1 MAHFATLDSPC
12 CQLRNPHVVGVPC
25 QLKSQLD
32 ADHYGLEKV
41 KCRLMEYL
49 AIVRLRTLTVQ
60 EAGTEQAKAQEV
72 TLKKAIDDPAAGA
85 SEADN
90 QKENAC
96 RALIKASEILVPP
109 QPQSPVARVSKIPF
123 YSEPVNCLSS
133 HLIMSSSMCLA
144 SSGHQ
149 VRERL
154 L

>member
-90 QKENAC
+90 QKENAW
-96 RALIKASEILVPP
+96 RALIKTGELPATTSTC
-109 QPQSPVARVSKIPF
+109 S
-123 YSEPVNCLSS
+123 
-133 HLIMSSSMCLA
+133 
-144 SSGHQ
+144 
-149 VRERL
+149 
-154 L
+154 